1 MKLSTKLPHIVR
13 RQLDD
18 SIFVG
23 RLATSSEIHT
33 QTFQDSPVVLS
44 EHSDR
49 LTFYIKP
56 LSPIPNGLTRYFGK
70 MSDLLTGNTNSMNN
84 VRLLNDLINYDRL
97 PYPDIK
103 PRVEALF
110 QDKLVLFKLTHAN
123 DNIYVELIKLEPIQP
138 EEGYVVIPSPDLR
151 IGETNEDLES
161 KLTNEKRPIT
171 LKKYPN
177 LFPSPSMVLF
187 ENTLYEVD
195 LESKSNSTTYFQK
208 DHASVRYAALD
219 PDELIEHVDA
229 VYEHHLYFLSKQ
241 KFASLCELFET
252 KKKGLAI
259 QPQPEE
265 EPPAAPVVSNEEHSP
280 TPARATSEMEFL
292 HRLLH
297 KAGYEHKM
305 FYREEDLYA
314 FHMSVKTNPLTIL
327 GGMSGTGKS
336 QLARIYGETLGLV
349 EGETMLFLPISPSY
363 QDPNDILGY
372 LNPTTELFHESDTG
386 LVSLLQHAAEYP
398 DQLHMVI
405 FDEMNLSQVEHWFS
419 PFLSLLEINGD
430 KHLQIF
436 NDHVTEQSGRYES
449 RIKLG
454 DNLIFVGTVN
464 FDETTKSFSD
474 RLLDRTNII
483 TPKKPPFKDTIAFYE
498 KVHRS
503 VPVSPEAKRVSASH
517 LRREWRF
524 APQEVGLHLLNEYE
538 VHTLDAIHT
547 LMNENDPQK
556 GVSFRVALAIA
567 DYLCNVPHDEH
578 GLPLLSRRELF
589 DFQINQRILTK
600 IKGID
605 TFAGPMVGEMSTPI
619 DYVDGSLA
627 QLFKSDRAQ
636 MASDFTLS
644 LKTLQ
649 NKAKELMMYGF
660 TN

>member
-1 MKLSTKLPHIVR
+1 MKLSTKLPHIVK
-13 RQLDD
+13 RQLED

-23 RLATSSEIHT
+23 RLATSTEIHT
-33 QTFQDSPVVLS
+33 QTFQESPIVLS
-44 EHSDR
+44 EHTDR
-49 LTFYIKP
+49 LTFYLKP
-56 LSPIPNGLTRYFGK
+56 LSPLPNKLTRYFGK
-70 MSDLLTGNTNSMNN
+70 MNDLLTGNTNSTNN
-84 VRLLNDLINYDRL
+84 VRVLNDLIQYDRI
-97 PYPDIK
+97 PYPDLK
-103 PRVEALF
+103 PKVEALF
-110 QDKLVLFKLTHAN
+110 KDKLVLFKLTHAN
-123 DNIYVELIKLEPIQP
+123 DNVYAELIKLEPIQP
-138 EEGYVVIPSPDLR
+138 QEEYVVLPSPDLR
-151 IGETNEDLES
+151 LGETRQDLEA
-161 KLTNEKRPIT
+161 KFTGEKRPIT

-177 LFPSPSMVLF
+177 LFEAPSMILY
-187 ENTLYEVD
+187 EDTLYEVA

-208 DHASVRYAALD
+208 EGIPVRSASVD
-219 PDELIEHVDA
+219 PDTLIEYVDA
-229 VYEHHLYFLSKQ
+229 VYEHHLFFLSKHHYALLMEQ
-241 KFASLCELFET
+241 FET
-252 KKKGLAI
+252 QKRPLREPSVPTKEAPT
-259 QPQPEE
+259 PQKEDR
-265 EPPAAPVVSNEEHSP
+265 APVSKPVQ
-280 TPARATSEMEFL
+280 ATSEMDFL
-292 HRLLH
+292 DRLLH
-297 KAGYEHKM
+297 KAGYEYKM

-336 QLARIYGETLGLV
+336 QLARIYGETLGLT

-363 QDPNDILGY
+363 QDPNDILGFM
-372 LNPTTELFHESDTG
+372 NPTTNVFHESDTG
-386 LVSLLQHAAEYP
+386 LVSLLQHAADYP

-436 NDHVTEQSGRYES
+436 NDSITEESGRYQS

-454 DNLIFVGTVN
+454 DNLIFIGTVN

-483 TPKKPPFKDTIAFYE
+483 TPKKPPFKETIAFYE
-498 KVHRS
+498 KVHQS
-503 VPVSPEAKRVSASH
+503 VPVSPEPREVSASH
-517 LRREWRF
+517 LRGEWRF
-524 APQEVGLHLLNEYE
+524 AAGDVGLHLLNEYE
-538 VHTLDAIHT
+538 IHTLDEIHS

-556 GVSFRVALAIA
+556 GVSFRVALAIT
-567 DYLCNVPHDEH
+567 DYLCNVPSDAT
-578 GLPLLSRRELF
+578 GTPLLSRRELF

-605 TFAGPMVGEMSTPI
+605 TFAGPMVGEMSTPT

-627 QLFKSDRAQ
+627 KLFKSDRAQ

-644 LKTLQ
+644 LKTLH